1 MCERDAHPGGFL
13 GGGWETI
20 GRGIYTWGHETRY
33 GISESDLPGGGSDG
47 FGFWCGY
54 WGQCAAGVGAG
65 GGDGCARDVAGEWA
79 GRPGGGSEA
88 IKWAVDS
95 VATIGGV
102 KAQVLG
108 APKVVDADAAAG
120 GGKAVH
126 FDGKA
131 DGLILPVS
139 PLAGMKTFTIEVLFR
154 PESGGPTEQR
164 FMHSEDEGGNRMTIE
179 TRLTAD
185 GKWSLDT
192 FLLSGDR
199 SGQRALLDQTKL
211 HPADQWYWV
220 ALRYDGTYE
229 PSYINGVKELE
240 GPVHFAGMGAKGRIS
255 LGVRLNMVNWFKGEI
270 KEVRIV
276 PRVVAEGELQR
287 VK

>member
-1 MCERDAHPGGFL
+1 MRRREV
-13 GGGWETI
+13 
-20 GRGIYTWGHETRY
+20 GRQCILRGRRRWVDSAGVAV
-33 GISESDLPGGGSDG
+33 SESE
-47 FGFWCGY
+47 
-54 WGQCAAGVGAG
+54 GVYDRG
-65 GGDGCARDVAGEWA
+65 
-79 GRPGGGSEA
+79 
-88 IKWAVDS
+88 
-95 VATIGGV
+95 TTV
-102 KAQVLG
+102 K
-108 APKVVDADAAAG
+108 
-120 GGKAVH
+120 
-126 FDGKA
+126 
-131 DGLILPVS
+131 
-139 PLAGMKTFTIEVLFR
+139 

-185 GKWSLDT
+185 GKWALDT

-220 ALRYDGTYE
+220 ALRYDGTTE
-229 PSYINGVKELE
+229 TSYINGVKELE
-240 GPVHFAGMGAKGRIS
+240 GPVHFAGMGEKGRIS